1 MMKHILL
8 SMTLL
13 APTVAAANFVPN
25 LDDTPR
31 ICGDRPA
38 KPDWM
43 IDFNVKD
50 AHKVNLVEEM
60 YRAQSLGAV
69 VETGDCSCSTRF
81 PSWAAASDYYFAN
94 YAGLGRH
101 EILARTSDY
110 RRTANVHRR
119 AAEPIC
125 KAEGNW

>member
-1 MMKHILL
+1 MMKPALL
-8 SMTLL
+8 SLAVLIPSIASADLVPTLTN
-13 APTVAAANFVPN
+13 A
-25 LDDTPR
+25 PR
-31 ICGDRPA
+31 ICPDRPA

-43 IDFNVKD
+43 TNFNVKD

-60 YRAQSLGAV
+60 YRAQSLRAV
-69 VETGDCSCSTRF
+69 VESGDCTCATRF

-101 EILARTSDY
+101 EILDRTSDY

-119 AAEPIC
+119 AAQPIC
-125 KAEGNW
+125 EAQGNW